1 MRNITVCVLIA
12 IVFSVVPMAQESR
25 GVITGTVRDPQGSV
39 IPNARIA
46 ARQTGMNIE
55 SRTTTNT
62 AGVYVL
68 PFLDI
73 GAYTLTVTADGFKTV
88 SISNHE
94 QNDVETGQVDFD
106 QELGATTDAVTVSP

>member
-1 MRNITVCVLIA
+1 MRNITVCVLVA

-73 GAYTLTVTADGFKTV
+73 GAYTLTVTADGFKTA
-88 SISNHE
+88 IRSNLQLSVGE
-94 QNDVETGQVDFD
+94 RRQV
-106 QELGATTDAVTVSP
+106 